1 MRRVRLRACTL
12 TMMIDPMDLHIVLM
26 DSASAAALAQIL
38 PLLLLTLMVE
48 FRRVE
53 LHHRGRVRVTRL
65 LLGVFFLVFGFI
77 ETVLVLSI
85 DGSFIPFQWSDLAAA
100 LVIFGLLALLFWLS
114 MLDSPSR
121 RRGRATQDEDFD

>member
-1 MRRVRLRACTL
+1 M
-12 TMMIDPMDLHIVLM
+12 
-26 DSASAAALAQIL
+26 
-38 PLLLLTLMVE
+38 
-48 FRRVE
+48 
-53 LHHRGRVRVTRL
+53 
-65 LLGVFFLVFGFI
+65 
-77 ETVLVLSI
+77 LVLSI